1 MPPALLRCPGMKLR
15 TRLHLLVTGV
25 TLVWV
30 IVLVAAEVQV
40 TQSRA
45 REEIEAANQVATQ
58 LLGRLVNIYWRAGGT
73 QIVADFLTQLGHVR
87 SNDIVLTYP
96 GGPVLY
102 HSPPA
107 SYKAGRYAPAWFAH
121 LLVPRIPRYTFPL
134 PSGVELIVQ
143 AEPSR
148 GILDGWDAITRV
160 LAVAAAMLVIVNG
173 LAFWIVERAVA
184 PVVIEQRLEEER
196 RLIAHELHDEFG
208 QSVTA
213 IRSLAQAIVGQSS
226 QPSMQDAARL
236 ISDEAAR
243 LYDAMHGLI
252 PRLAPAA
259 PDALSLSEALEGLV
273 RDLQRRHPAV
283 MLSLRH
289 ELPFNPSP
297 GAALAAYR
305 VAQEG
310 LNNAL
315 RHAHASHI
323 EIELRAEPRSL
334 TVTVTDDGVGLEEDW
349 SRPGHYGLSGL
360 RDRVTHLGGTL
371 TLRNHGQRGAL
382 LAAEIPLAGLGAS
395 A

>member
-1 MPPALLRCPGMKLR
+1 MKLR
-15 TRLHLLVTGV
+15 ARLHLVVTGL
-25 TLVWV
+25 TIVWV
-30 IVLVAAEVQV
+30 AVLLAVEVQV
-40 TQSRA
+40 TGQRV

-107 SYKAGRYAPAWFAH
+107 TYKAGRNAPAWFAH
-121 LLVPRIPRYTFPL
+121 LLAPSIPRYTFPL

-148 GILDGWDAITRV
+148 SILDGWDAVMR
-160 LAVAAAMLVIVNG
+160 LLGVAAVMLVVVNG
-173 LAFWIVERAVA
+173 LAFLIVERAVA
-184 PVVIEQRLEEER
+184 PVVIEQRLDQER

-226 QPSMQDAARL
+226 QPALQEAARL
-236 ISDEAAR
+236 ISQEAAR

-252 PRLAPAA
+252 PRLAPVSL
-259 PDALSLSEALEGLV
+259 DTLSLAEALEGLV
-273 RDLQRRHPAV
+273 RDLQRRNPSVSLA
-283 MLSLRH
+283 LRH
-289 ELPFNPSP
+289 ELAFDLGPSIS
-297 GAALAAYR
+297 LAAYR
-305 VAQEG
+305 VVQEG
-310 LNNAL
+310 LVNAL
-315 RHAHASHI
+315 RHANASRV
-323 EIELRAEPRSL
+323 EIELRADPRTL
-334 TVTVTDDGVGLEEDW
+334 LVTVSDDGTGLPENW
-349 SRPGHYGLSGL
+349 SRPGHFGL
-360 RDRVTHLGGTL
+360 RGLGERVGQLGGTL
-371 TLRNHGQRGAL
+371 TLRKRDRRGTL
-382 LAAEIPLAGLGAS
+382 LAAEIPLTALRRVS